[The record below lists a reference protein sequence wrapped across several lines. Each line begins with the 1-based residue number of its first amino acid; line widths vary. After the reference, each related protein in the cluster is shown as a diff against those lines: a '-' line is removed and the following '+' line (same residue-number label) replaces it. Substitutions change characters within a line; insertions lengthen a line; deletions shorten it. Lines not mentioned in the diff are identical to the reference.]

1 MVPRRSTV
9 KEWGGSVR
17 EGGWLRPGRIAADP
31 ELEVVVIAELRIVG
45 IPILATLRHEDSE
58 ED

>member
-1 MVPRRSTV
+1 MVPRRSSAE
-9 KEWGGSVR
+9 EWGGSVR
-17 EGGWLRPGRIAADP
+17 EGGRLRPDRIAADP

-45 IPILATLRHEDSE
+45 IPILATLRHEVSG